1 MIRMSA
7 GLMDAADARGV
18 QVLGEGVGARVL
30 TPQALEFV
38 ADLHRRFN
46 PRRMELLRARDERQ
60 AWLDGDG
67 EPGFLAETAPVR
79 ASEWR
84 VAPCPPDLQ
93 DRRVEITGPTDAKM
107 VINALNSGASCFMA
121 DFEDALSPTWPNVLE
136 GQANLQDAVRRTLS
150 LDAGGKQ
157 YRLNEKTAVL
167 LVRPRGWHLPE
178 RHVTVDGEPISASLF
193 DFGMF
198 FFHNAAELVARGSGP
213 YFYLPKLESHLEARL
228 WNDVFTAAQQA
239 LGIPHGTIRATV
251 LIETILA
258 AFEMDE
264 ILHELRDHAAALNA
278 GRWDYIFSVIKKF
291 RNRGDFVLPDR
302 AQVTMTVP
310 FMKCYAEL
318 LVKTCH
324 RRGAHAMGGMAAF
337 IPSRRDAEVNERAMA
352 KVREDKRREA
362 SQGFDGTWV
371 AHPDLVPVARAEFD
385 QALGESPNQKHV
397 LREDVNVQ
405 PHALLQTGIVGG
417 QITEEGARLNVNVA
431 LQYIESW
438 LKGNGA
444 AAIHNL
450 MEDAA
455 TAEISRAQLW
465 QWIRHRSPILNDG
478 DGDGFFT
485 PDDYTRIRD
494 AEMATLRAERGDD
507 ARCLEKA
514 RELLDDLVLNDEFI
528 PFLTLPAY
536 QILDGGRCA

>member
-1 MIRMSA
+1 MSA
-7 GLMDAADARGV
+7 VLEKGPEVQGV
-18 QVLGEGVGARVL
+18 QVLGEGNGTKARVL

-38 ADLHRRFN
+38 AGLHRRFN
-46 PRRMELLRARDERQ
+46 ATRMELLRARDARQ
-60 AWLDGDG
+60 EWLDADG
-67 EPGFLAETAPVR
+67 EPTFLPETAHVR
-79 ASEWR
+79 EGGWT
-84 VAPCPPDLQ
+84 VAPTPPDLQ

-121 DFEDALSPTWPNVLE
+121 DFEDALSPTWRNVLD
-136 GQANLQDAVRRTLS
+136 GQANLMDAVRRTLS
-150 LDAGGKQ
+150 LDTGEKQ

-167 LVRPRGWHLPE
+167 IVRPRGWHLPE
-178 RHVTVDGEPISASLF
+178 RHVLVDGEPISASLF
-193 DFGMF
+193 DFGLF
-198 FFHNAAELVARGSGP
+198 FFHNAKELLARGSGP

-228 WNDVFTAAQQA
+228 WNDVFTAAQQE

-264 ILHELRDHAAALNA
+264 ILYELRDHAAALNA
-278 GRWDYIFSVIKKF
+278 GRWDYIFSIIKKF

-302 AQVTMTVP
+302 VQVTMTVP

-337 IPSRRDAEVNERAMA
+337 IPSRRDAEVNEKAMA
-352 KVREDKRREA
+352 KVREDKAREA
-362 SQGFDGTWV
+362 GQGFDGTWV

-385 QALGESPNQKHV
+385 RILNERPNQKDV
-397 LREDVNVQ
+397 KRDEVNVQ
-405 PHALLQTGIVGG
+405 PHELLQTGIVGG
-417 QITEEGARLNVNVA
+417 QITEGGARLNVNVA
-431 LQYIESW
+431 LQYIEQW
-438 LKGNGA
+438 LMGNGA
-444 AAIHNL
+444 AALHNL

-465 QWIRHRSPILNDG
+465 QWIRHRSPIQDDG

-485 PDDYTRIRD
+485 PDDYIRLRD
-494 AEMATLRAERGDD
+494 AEMEALRAEREDP
-507 ARCLEKA
+507 RCLEAA
-514 RELLDDLVLNDEFI
+514 RELLDELVLSDEFA

-536 QILDGGRCA
+536 QLLDGGRCGG